1 VNVVHEDDRR
11 IRKRPFKASG
21 LRAQKRELMN
31 GFVVERAMELLE
43 DGGLEAL
50 TLARVAE
57 SVGYTTTAI
66 YRYFPSKDALV
77 AAMQRQAIRDVHERF
92 SLETLR
98 RTESLEGPAAT
109 RSVALLMIAAE
120 IYLALPVDEPLAW
133 SLVAVLLGDPRP
145 LLSDE
150 ESERAAPVLES
161 FLAAVDGL
169 FQRAAEAEALE
180 RGDARERTLAL
191 WAALH
196 GALCLEKARR
206 IVAKTPAPS
215 AIAKPIVRALLLS
228 WGASSA
234 RISAAERLISKGK

>member
-1 VNVVHEDDRR
+1 
-11 IRKRPFKASG
+11 
-21 LRAQKRELMN
+21 MN

-57 SVGYTTTAI
+57 SLGYTTTAV

-77 AAMQRQAIRDVHERF
+77 AAMQRQAIREVHERF
-92 SLETLR
+92 SSETLR

-109 RSVALLMIAAE
+109 RSLALLMIAAE
-120 IYLALPVDEPLAW
+120 IYLALPADEPLAW

-161 FLAAVDGL
+161 FLSAVDGL
-169 FQRAAEAEALE
+169 FHRAAEAEAIE

-206 IVAKTPAPS
+206 IVTTTPPS
-215 AIAKPIVRALLLS
+215 NAIAKPIVRALLLS

-234 RISAAERLISKGK
+234 RLSAAERLVSKGK

>member
-1 VNVVHEDDRR
+1 VNVIHASERR
-11 IRKRPFKASG
+11 AARGTA

-57 SVGYTTTAI
+57 SLGYTTTAV

-77 AAMQRQAIRDVHERF
+77 AAMQRQAIREVHEHF
-92 SLETLR
+92 SNEALR
-98 RTESLEGPAAT
+98 RMELLEGPAAT
-109 RSVALLMIAAE
+109 RSLALLMIAAE
-120 IYLALPVDEPLAW
+120 IYLALPTKEPRAW
-133 SLVAVLLGDPRP
+133 LLVAVLLGDPRP

-150 ESERAAPVLES
+150 ESLRAVPLLDS
-161 FLAAVDGL
+161 FLSAVDGL
-169 FQRAAEAEALE
+169 FHRAAEAEALE

-196 GALCLEKARR
+196 GTLCLEKARR
-206 IVAKTPAPS
+206 IVPTTPTPTT
-215 AIAKPIVRALLLS
+215 IAKPIVRALLAS

-234 RISAAERLISKGK
+234 RISAAERLVSKGK